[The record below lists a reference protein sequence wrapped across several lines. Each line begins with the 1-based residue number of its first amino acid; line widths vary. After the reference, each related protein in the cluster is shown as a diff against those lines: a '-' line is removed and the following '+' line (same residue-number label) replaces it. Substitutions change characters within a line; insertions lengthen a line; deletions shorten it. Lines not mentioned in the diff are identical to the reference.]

1 MDAGTYNIA
10 TWEFDASYTTKQFK
24 IITIMLNNSVYLD
37 PNGGTCSVTS
47 KSVTYN
53 STYGDLPKS
62 TRTGYSFAGWYTE
75 KDGGTEIKEDTIVSV
90 TTDQTLYAHWIANK
104 YTVTF
109 NANGGICDADAKAV
123 AYDSA
128 YGDLPTPSR
137 AGYTFLGWF
146 TAADGG
152 TEVTLSTTVTT
163 NTDHTLY
170 AHWEKNKVDGDVNAD
185 GTFNVADVV
194 MLQKWLICTPNVTLT
209 DWQAAD
215 LYEDGIIN
223 VFDLCIMKREL
234 IKNN

>member
-1 MDAGTYNIA
+1 M
-10 TWEFDASYTTKQFK
+10 
-24 IITIMLNNSVYLD
+24 
-37 PNGGTCSVTS
+37 
-47 KSVTYN
+47 
-53 STYGDLPKS
+53 
-62 TRTGYSFAGWYTE
+62 
-75 KDGGTEIKEDTIVSV
+75 
-90 TTDQTLYAHWIANK
+90 
-104 YTVTF
+104 
-109 NANGGICDADAKAV
+109 
-123 AYDSA
+123 
-128 YGDLPTPSR
+128 PTPSR

-152 TEVTLSTTVTT
+152 TEVTSSTTVTT